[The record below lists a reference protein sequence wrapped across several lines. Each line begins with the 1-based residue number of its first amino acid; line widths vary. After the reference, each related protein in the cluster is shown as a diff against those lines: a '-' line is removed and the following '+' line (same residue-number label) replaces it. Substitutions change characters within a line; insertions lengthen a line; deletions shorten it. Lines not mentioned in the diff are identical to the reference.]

1 MVGRSDIER
10 MWPARCKH
18 TEVSVMTSPTITM
31 VKKIFADGSPCKK
44 CGEVEEKMR
53 DAGQLDQLDKIV
65 IAYEADPESEG
76 MQLAANHNVD
86 RAPFF
91 IVEREGQDAEIYT
104 VYFKFVKEV
113 LNAKTSEDEELKE
126 IMNDVDLDFL

>member
-1 MVGRSDIER
+1 M
-10 MWPARCKH
+10 K
-18 TEVSVMTSPTITM
+18 ITM

-44 CGEVEEKMR
+44 CGEIEEKMR
-53 DAGQLDQLDKIV
+53 VAGQLERIDRTV
-65 IAYEADPESEG
+65 IADESNDQSEG
-76 MQLAANHNVD
+76 MLLATEHAVD

-91 IVEREGQDAEIYT
+91 IVERDGEPAKIYT

-113 LNAKTSEDEELKE
+113 LNAKTSEEDEIAE

>member
-1 MVGRSDIER
+1 MISQQ
-10 MWPARCKH
+10 
-18 TEVSVMTSPTITM
+18 ITM

-44 CGEVEEKMR
+44 CGEIEEKMR
-53 DAGQLDQLDKIV
+53 DAGQLAQLDKIV
-65 IAYEADPESEG
+65 IANEADPKSEG
-76 MQLAANHNVD
+76 MQLAARYNVE

-91 IVEREGQDAEIYT
+91 IVEREGQEAEIYT

-113 LNAKTSEDEELKE
+113 LNTKTSEDEEIKE

>member
-1 MVGRSDIER
+1 M
-10 MWPARCKH
+10 K
-18 TEVSVMTSPTITM
+18 ITM

-44 CGEVEEKMR
+44 CAEVEEKMR
-53 DAGQLDQLDKIV
+53 LAGQLQRIDHTV
-65 IAYEADPESEG
+65 VADESNPESAG
-76 MQLAANHNVD
+76 MLLATEHGVD

-91 IVEREGQDAEIYT
+91 VVERDGEPAQIYT

-113 LNAKTSEDEELKE
+113 LNAETSEEDEIAE

>member
-1 MVGRSDIER
+1 VQI
-10 MWPARCKH
+10 
-18 TEVSVMTSPTITM
+18 
-31 VKKIFADGSPCKK
+31 AD
-44 CGEVEEKMR
+44 
-53 DAGQLDQLDKIV
+53 
-65 IAYEADPESEG
+65 EADPESEG
-76 MQLAANHNVD
+76 MQLAAQYNVD

>member
-1 MVGRSDIER
+1 M
-10 MWPARCKH
+10 K
-18 TEVSVMTSPTITM
+18 ITM

-44 CGEVEEKMR
+44 CGEIEEKMR
-53 DAGQLDQLDKIV
+53 AAGQLERIDRTV
-65 IAYEADPESEG
+65 IADESNDQSEG
-76 MQLAANHNVD
+76 MVLAAEHAVD

-91 IVEREGQDAEIYT
+91 IVEHDGEPAKIYT

-113 LNAKTSEDEELKE
+113 LNAKTSEEDEIAE